1 MDNYFSKAG
10 LNRINTIKSLGDFC
24 RLIKENPT
32 RDIACLKDGLQR
44 LAGDGFL
51 NDLIDYE
58 LTQLLEKTVYVP
70 NPGSFTF
77 INLFD
82 CDYCAFNLFYSNELD
97 FTDKPLCAGF
107 AADRLM
113 LSLTDGD
120 IRYDMF
126 RQPDPYPLDILD
138 KSRKMELVTKDAV
151 FANGEILSL
160 KAHEDIIVF
169 KESGDKSMILLVV
182 TSKDESAFLWEYDT
196 LTQTPKQIITGDT
209 ISSRLEHTLRL
220 LGELGDPASLPHLWN
235 FLDYEDYNVRWEAAR
250 AIMLIDFNKGVE
262 ALEYLKKDPHPQI
275 QKSVAG
281 ALVQVQNL
289 INA

>member
-1 MDNYFSKAG
+1 MEDYFSKAG
-10 LNRINTIKSLGDFC
+10 LNRINKIKSLGDFC
-24 RLIKENPT
+24 HLIKDNT
-32 RDIACLKDGLQR
+32 SRDISCLEEGLKN
-44 LAGDGFL
+44 LSDVGFL

-58 LTQLLEKTVYVP
+58 LSQLMEKTVYVP

-82 CDYCAFNLFYSNELD
+82 CDYCSFNLFYSNELD
-97 FTDKPLCAGF
+97 FTNKSLCAGF

-120 IRYDMF
+120 VTYDLYK
-126 RQPDPYPLDILD
+126 QNDPYPLDILD
-138 KSRKMELVTKDAV
+138 KSKKMDLVHSDAV
-151 FANGEILSL
+151 FKNGEILSL

-169 KESGDKSMILLVV
+169 KESGEKSMILLVV

-196 LTQTPKQIITGDT
+196 LTLTPKQIITGDT

-220 LGELGDPASLPHLWN
+220 LGELGHLSSVTYLQK

-250 AIMLIDFNKGVE
+250 AIMLIDFNKGME
-262 ALEYLKKDPHPQI
+262 ALEYLKNDPHPQI
-275 QKSVAG
+275 QKSVDG